1 MPNFLEYLVGK
12 CCERKVIAKVL
23 PNKKCRKSTIFRLMN
38 VAAFNF
44 S

>member
-1 MPNFLEYLVGK
+1 MSNFLEYLVSK
-12 CCERKVIAKVL
+12 YCERKVIAQVL
-23 PNKKCRKSTIFRLMN
+23 PNKKFRKSTIFRLMN